1 MGAGLKG
8 NRRDE
13 LEKVNQDNSFQEFCF
28 KGKTKW
34 DCSSRENMVNHA
46 ISMIF
51 LLLLLFIC

>member
-1 MGAGLKG
+1 MAAGLKG

-13 LEKVNQDNSFQEFCF
+13 LEKVNQDNSFRF

-34 DCSSRENMVNHA
+34 DCSSRENTVNHV